1 MWYENNVGKNHV
13 PEKMEIRNQ
22 LQNSKIVK
30 YIKKGTTKVML
41 QDIRIKDD
49 LVEND
54 DLLENEYF
62 LRDIL
67 LSKKNEENKYDINKF
82 NPLHL

>member
-1 MWYENNVGKNHV
+1 
-13 PEKMEIRNQ
+13 
-22 LQNSKIVK
+22 
-30 YIKKGTTKVML
+30 ML

-62 LRDIL
+62 LRNIS